1 MKANPDSQ
9 AIAESLCGFIKK
21 SLVAEGV
28 EVKPETPLSK
38 LGLDSFSIIEVVLFI
53 ERQYGV
59 GLPDEALSPEN
70 IYSAATLAKCV
81 EEYQEKA

>member
-1 MKANPDSQ
+1 MAALPDTQ

-28 EVKPETPLSK
+28 EVHPDTPFSQ

-53 ERQYGV
+53 ERNYGV

-70 IYSAATLAKCV
+70 IHSAGTLAKCLQ
-81 EEYQEKA
+81 EYQ